1 MLEYG
6 NLAYKIEVEE
16 KQEKK
21 VIKEQKLPPVRICVK
36 IVIYAIL
43 ISLAA
48 YYMISKQIAVY
59 ETEREIKNL
68 QSQIEDLKSKEV
80 LKNFELEQSV
90 DLGTVEEIATTKL
103 NMQRPEHNQRVY
115 VNITGEDV
123 TEITAEETEGV
134 KSKMSDTANDVKKN
148 ILGIFSVGW

>member
-1 MLEYG
+1 MEYG

-16 KQEKK
+16 KEEKK
-21 VIKEQKLPPVRICVK
+21 VVRKQQLPPTNTYLR
-36 IVIYAIL
+36 IVIYAVL

-59 ETEREIKNL
+59 ETEKEINNL
-68 QSQIEDLKSKEV
+68 QNQIETLKSKEV
-80 LKNFELEQSV
+80 RKNFELEQSV
-90 DLGTVEEIATTKL
+90 DLATVEEVATTKL

-123 TEITAEETEGV
+123 TEITSDETEGV
-134 KSKMSDTANDVKKN
+134 KNKVSDAAADVKKN
-148 ILGIFSVGW
+148 IIGIFSVGW